1 MVGYAIEGFDAG
13 GDRVSPESI
22 CRVAHK
28 NVENPQRMQQIHA
41 SITGADRVAP
51 DP

>member
-1 MVGYAIEGFDAG
+1 MLWEIACHLKVFVG
-13 GDRVSPESI
+13 
-22 CRVAHK
+22 VAHK